1 MTWFIALSY
10 PDAHTVNYSF
20 FEQWSETEVEEINF
34 FLVAPHWYFRPHMG
48 LLTICA
54 QHYEGLAWLVLFYLL
69 LNLMPH
75 LSRLFNSN
83 KNAVLRAEPGFT
95 RGSLAQHGAFVAFVA
110 SILYVGGTL
119 PCGRF
124 YYEAVEGFFGN
135 SVLKLSYQYIYL
147 YMGALVHLLD
157 AGERWI
163 ATLPTAKRALSP
175 LAAFYRLNK

>member
-1 MTWFIALSY
+1 
-10 PDAHTVNYSF
+10 
-20 FEQWSETEVEEINF
+20 
-34 FLVAPHWYFRPHMG
+34 MG

-54 QHYEGLAWLVLFYLL
+54 QHYEGLAWLVAFYLL

-83 KNAVLRAEPGFT
+83 KNAALRAEPSFT

-135 SVLKLSYQYIYL
+135 SVLKLSYQYVYL

-157 AGERWI
+157 AGER
-163 ATLPTAKRALSP
+163 
-175 LAAFYRLNK
+175 

>member
-1 MTWFIALSY
+1 
-10 PDAHTVNYSF
+10 
-20 FEQWSETEVEEINF
+20 
-34 FLVAPHWYFRPHMG
+34 MG

-54 QHYEGLAWLVLFYLL
+54 QHYEGLAWFVAFYLL

-75 LSRLFNSN
+75 LSRLYNSN
-83 KNAVLRAEPGFT
+83 KNVVLRAEPSFT

-110 SILYVGGTL
+110 SMLYVGGTL

-135 SVLKLSYQYIYL
+135 SVLKLSYQYLYL

-157 AGERWI
+157 AGER
-163 ATLPTAKRALSP
+163 
-175 LAAFYRLNK
+175 

>member
-1 MTWFIALSY
+1 MQ
-10 PDAHTVNYSF
+10 TVNYTF

-54 QHYEGLAWLVLFYLL
+54 QHYEGLAWLVSFYLL

-75 LSRLFNSN
+75 LSRIFNAN
-83 KNAVLRAEPGFT
+83 KNALIRSDSGFT
-95 RGSLAQHGAFVAFVA
+95 RGSLPQQGAFVALLGSV
-110 SILYVGGTL
+110 LYVGGTL

-135 SVLKLSYQYIYL
+135 AVLKLSYQYVYV
-147 YMGALVHLLD
+147 YMGALVHILD
-157 AGERWI
+157 AVERWI
-163 ATLPTAKRALSP
+163 TSLTSTRNTMSN
-175 LAAFYRLNK
+175 LAGGGISGF